1 MKDDAL
7 LESAAGGGNSD
18 GKGKR
23 RPLFGFTRLGDPKI
37 NAKVGNDFVNT
48 CKIFPK
54 NSQQKVGRLWGE
66 RCPDAAEGPEPVG
79 VEFLPFLQKELYS
92 LWTFTLYVT
101 PFLHL
106 FQKRLL
112 ILMDHILWYGACIPR
127 MLFIHCDKP
136 NAYVRKT
143 RFREGK

>member
-92 LWTFTLYVT
+92 LVDIYVIRDSLPT
-101 PFLHL
+101 PLP
-106 FQKRLL
+106 KEAA
-112 ILMDHILWYGACIPR
+112 DTYGPYIMVWCMYSKDVIYS
-127 MLFIHCDKP
+127 L
-136 NAYVRKT
+136 
-143 RFREGK
+143 